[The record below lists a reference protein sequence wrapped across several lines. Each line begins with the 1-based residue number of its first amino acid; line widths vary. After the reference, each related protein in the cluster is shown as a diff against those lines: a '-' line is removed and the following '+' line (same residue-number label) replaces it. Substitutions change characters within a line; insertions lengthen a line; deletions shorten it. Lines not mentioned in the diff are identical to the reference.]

1 MRSVLARRFFWIGIG
16 VWAATRALVVAD
28 VSHLQDVGNYE
39 AWSHY
44 LTAHGTMPSG
54 RSWQYPPGAA
64 FLMLVPR
71 LGPGSYGDSFI
82 GLMLLFDL
90 AGLGLLAL
98 LGRRCGS
105 YKGVWVWL
113 LGMPLL
119 GTFAV
124 LRFDLVPATIA
135 IAALVVIHRR
145 PQWFGALAGLGAAIK
160 VWPVVLLFGE
170 WRRRRLLRAGLA
182 ALAALALVFL
192 VSATAFGDS
201 TSFLAGQTGRGL
213 QEEAVATLP
222 WQAKAV
228 VTGDLPRRAIRY
240 GAWQLSG
247 DGPDAVAKALEW
259 LSLAVLVAAA
269 AWWWLRARA
278 IRAGR
283 NHLGDASVSRD
294 FVFAIVLLLVVTS
307 RVLSP
312 QYMVWL
318 LGLSAVV
325 LTAGTTRLARPAWL
339 VLGAMVLTTTLFK
352 SPAAILVRDLLLLA
366 AAVDA
371 SIAMGALLRA
381 RDFPPPGG
389 VRAAPPPP
397 PGSALPGP
405 ARGALDCPGPQS
417 PARAGR

>member
-1 MRSVLARRFFWIGIG
+1 VWI
-16 VWAATRALVVAD
+16 ATRALVVVD
-28 VSHLQDVGNYE
+28 VSHLQDVNNYE

-44 LTAHGTMPSG
+44 LTAHGAMPSG
-54 RSWQYPPGAA
+54 GSWQYPPGAA

-90 AGLGLLAL
+90 AGLGLLVL

-124 LRFDLVPATIA
+124 LRFDLVPTTIA

-170 WRRRRLLRAGLA
+170 WDRRRLLHAGLA
-182 ALAALALVFL
+182 ALGAIVLVFL
-192 VSATAFGDS
+192 VSALAFGDPA
-201 TSFLAGQTGRGL
+201 SFLGGQSGRGL

-247 DGPDAVAKALEW
+247 DGPDAVATALEW

-283 NHLGDASVSRD
+283 GHLGEASVSRD

-318 LGLSAVV
+318 LGLSAIV
-325 LTAGTTRLARPAWL
+325 LTARTTRLIRPAWL
-339 VLGAMVLTTTLFK
+339 VLASMVLTTILFR
-352 SPAAILVRDLLLLA
+352 SPAAILIRDLLLLA
-366 AAVDA
+366 AAIDA
-371 SIAMGALLRA
+371 STAMETLLRA
-381 RDFPPPGG
+381 RDLHPPSGA
-389 VRAAPPPP
+389 RAGSPPP
-397 PGSALPGP
+397 PGSVLPGQ
-405 ARGALDCPGPQS
+405 AGALRSSGR
-417 PARAGR
+417 ARRGLAFLHGDDER

>member
-1 MRSVLARRFFWIGIG
+1 MRSVLARRFFWIGVG
-16 VWAATRALVVAD
+16 VWIATRALVVAD

-44 LTAHGTMPSG
+44 LTAHGAMPSG

-71 LGPGSYGDSFI
+71 LGPGSYGDSFVA
-82 GLMLLFDL
+82 LMLLFDL

-105 YKGVWVWL
+105 YRGVWVWL

-124 LRFDLVPATIA
+124 LRFDLVPTVVA

-145 PQWFGALAGLGAAIK
+145 PQWFGVLAGLGAAIK

-170 WRRRRLLRAGLA
+170 WERGRLLRAGFA
-182 ALAALALVFL
+182 ALAAIGLVFF
-192 VSATAFGDS
+192 VSALAFGDPA
-201 TSFLAGQTGRGL
+201 SFLGGQSARGL

-228 VTGDLPRRAIRY
+228 VTGDLPQRAIRY

-247 DGPDAVAKALEW
+247 DGPEALATALEW
-259 LSLAVLVAAA
+259 LSIAVLVAAA

-278 IRAGR
+278 IRTGQA
-283 NHLGDASVSRD
+283 HLAAASVSRD
-294 FVFAIVLLLVVTS
+294 FAFAIVLLLVVTS

-312 QYMVWL
+312 QYMVWM
-318 LGLSAVV
+318 LGLSAVI
-325 LTAGTTRLARPAWL
+325 LAAGTTRMARPAWL
-339 VLGAMVLTTTLFK
+339 VLASMILTTTLFK
-352 SPAAILVRDLLLLA
+352 SPLAILVRDLLLLA
-366 AAVDA
+366 AAIDA
-371 SIAMGALLRA
+371 SVAMVALLRSA
-381 RDFPPPGG
+381 DP
-389 VRAAPPPP
+389 APAV
-397 PGSALPGP
+397 GAERELSQP
-405 ARGALDCPGPQS
+405 APSRG
-417 PARAGR
+417 